1 MNGLSDVK
9 ADKEVGGVIGW
20 ELVSLDLVPVNTD
33 IMFVWFRCKL
43 HDQMWV
49 IYIIHN
55 TDKRKLIMSLFNFQ
69 YDQINPNW
77 NLRLPY
83 NYQHKLLNYHYVC

>member
-1 MNGLSDVK
+1 VKGLSDVK

-43 HDQMWV
+43 NYQMWV
-49 IYIIHN
+49 ICIIN
-55 TDKRKLIMSLFNFQ
+55 IKDK
-69 YDQINPNW
+69 
-77 NLRLPY
+77 
-83 NYQHKLLNYHYVC
+83 